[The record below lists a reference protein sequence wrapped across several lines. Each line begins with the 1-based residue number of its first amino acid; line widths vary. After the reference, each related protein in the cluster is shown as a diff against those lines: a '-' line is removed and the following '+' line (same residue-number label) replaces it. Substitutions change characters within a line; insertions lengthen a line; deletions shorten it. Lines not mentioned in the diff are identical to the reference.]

1 MRQGALDGSV
11 AGKQTKK
18 TQQKNPQTAW
28 KDYFPLGSGG
38 TDKSDRNCGSK
49 NLHDRL
55 VDLRFTVTALF
66 SFLLVIYL
74 GVYSRNE
81 IAGSCNNFLFNILRN
96 LHLLHSSCIVLHS
109 H

>member
-11 AGKQTKK
+11 AGKQKK
-18 TQQKNPQTAW
+18 LNRKTRKPHGKTTFLLVRAGLINLIGTA
-28 KDYFPLGSGG
+28 DQRTFMI
-38 TDKSDRNCGSK
+38 
-49 NLHDRL
+49 RL

-66 SFLLVIYL
+66 SFLLVICL

-96 LHLLHSSCIVLHS
+96 LQLLHSSCLVLHS